1 MTAADPTRAHAQRT
15 PDALAYVG
23 QPNRIALT
31 YAALDRL
38 VDAVALRALAAGVQP
53 GQTAIVALAAPL
65 AHVVTTL
72 ALARIG
78 VASAVGTLP
87 DRFADVRLVAA
98 PTAGTAIPEVVVR
111 EDWFAAGPEAAA
123 ARLPAPGGGNSTWA
137 IFGTSGTTGNPRHFA
152 VTHDMLARR
161 VAIGARTVP
170 MPAVPRQLTRIGLQ
184 TAYGALRLLSV
195 LGAGGL
201 VAFPDDRDVAA
212 SLRARALNML
222 VMAPAD
228 IARFLRMLPADAAPF
243 PDLAVVVLA
252 GSIVPRL
259 LHDEIRARLCPNV
272 RIAYGATEVGPTAGG
287 ALGEVIDTPGAVGFV
302 DRECDVQCVDGQDR
316 PVAPGVVGE
325 VRIRREPGAGVYL
338 DDAPASTR
346 AFRGEWFHPGDVG
359 ILTADRRLRILGRQD
374 ELIDL
379 GGDALSPHVLE
390 ERVRSLGDVRD
401 AAAFAVPD
409 AHGIAQLW
417 IAVEPGPA
425 LDAESLAARCAQARA
440 VPAGTR
446 FVVLSALPRNAAG
459 KVVRDELVRLVAA
472 RAGG

>member
-161 VAIGARTVP
+161 VAIGARTVSGV
-170 MPAVPRQLTRIGLQ
+170 ANAIATRAPR
-184 TAYGALRLLSV
+184 SV
-195 LGAGGL
+195 ES
-201 VAFPDDRDVAA
+201 AA
-212 SLRARALNML
+212 RPSASTKTPSASR
-222 VMAPAD
+222 
-228 IARFLRMLPADAAPF
+228 
-243 PDLAVVVLA
+243 
-252 GSIVPRL
+252 
-259 LHDEIRARLCPNV
+259 NV
-272 RIAYGATEVGPTAGG
+272 RGS
-287 ALGEVIDTPGAVGFV
+287 
-302 DRECDVQCVDGQDR
+302 
-316 PVAPGVVGE
+316 AP
-325 VRIRREPGAGVYL
+325 
-338 DDAPASTR
+338 
-346 AFRGEWFHPGDVG
+346 
-359 ILTADRRLRILGRQD
+359 IL
-374 ELIDL
+374 
-379 GGDALSPHVLE
+379 
-390 ERVRSLGDVRD
+390 
-401 AAAFAVPD
+401 
-409 AHGIAQLW
+409 
-417 IAVEPGPA
+417 
-425 LDAESLAARCAQARA
+425 
-440 VPAGTR
+440 
-446 FVVLSALPRNAAG
+446 
-459 KVVRDELVRLVAA
+459 
-472 RAGG
+472 